1 MGTFM
6 LVIQGVGI
14 NSVFI
19 YVRQYFMKGNTFT
32 CNIVYA
38 EIFPRIYQLT
48 YIQNNIPH
56 HLTLIVF
63 SKVLLGSQLN
73 QNIDTLSLSSLGP
86 LKPSALFIPILKLS
100 QRSRGHIPIFP
111 VQEEQVDAFCHTL
124 NRYYGQSTRDTSLY
138 FMVSQFHKDSPLIAC
153 ASPGEAC
160 KSKKTNIGWVAPEN
174 RQDFRS

>member
-19 YVRQYFMKGNTFT
+19 YVRQYLMKGNTFT

-63 SKVLLGSQLN
+63 S
-73 QNIDTLSLSSLGP
+73 
-86 LKPSALFIPILKLS
+86 
-100 QRSRGHIPIFP
+100 
-111 VQEEQVDAFCHTL
+111 
-124 NRYYGQSTRDTSLY
+124 
-138 FMVSQFHKDSPLIAC
+138 
-153 ASPGEAC
+153 
-160 KSKKTNIGWVAPEN
+160 
-174 RQDFRS
+174 

>member
-1 MGTFM
+1 M

-19 YVRQYFMKGNTFT
+19 YVRQYLMKGNTLT

-48 YIQNNIPH
+48 YIQNNYTTPFNI
-56 HLTLIVF
+56 IVL

-73 QNIDTLSLSSLGP
+73 QNIDTLSSLRP
-86 LKPSALFIPILKLS
+86 LKPSTLFIPTIKLS
-100 QRSRGHIPIFP
+100 QSSMGHMPIFP

-124 NRYYGQSTRDTSLY
+124 NRYYGQSTTDTSLY
-138 FMVSQFHKDSPLIAC
+138 FMVLQFQKISPLIAC
-153 ASPGEAC
+153 ASPGKAC
-160 KSKKTNIGWVAPEN
+160 QYLLK
-174 RQDFRS
+174 Q